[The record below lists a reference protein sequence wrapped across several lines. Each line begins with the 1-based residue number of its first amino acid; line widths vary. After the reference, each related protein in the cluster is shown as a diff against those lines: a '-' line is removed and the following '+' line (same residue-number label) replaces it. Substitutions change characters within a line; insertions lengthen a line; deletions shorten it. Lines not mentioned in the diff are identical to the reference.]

1 MLGYITYKTTKFM
14 KKILIAAMSI
24 IMLMSNISA
33 FGWGQKGHDVVA
45 AIAEQHLTR
54 KAKKAITEILD
65 GKSIVYYSSWMDNI
79 QNSPDWDKGY
89 NKTKTWHYANVDK
102 GETYQTMQK
111 NENGDV
117 ITGLEFLT
125 KELTEN
131 YDNLTDSTRADYV
144 KMIVHMVGDM
154 HCPMHAG
161 RLSDRGGNG
170 TKVKWFG
177 QNTNLHS
184 IWDSKIIESARK
196 WGYKEWVE
204 QLDRTDKKFKKE
216 VMRGTY
222 EEWFKETVEGAASIY
237 EYVESMQKENP
248 NLSYQFV
255 YDFSP
260 LLEDRLLVGGYRL
273 AFVLNEIF
281 G

>member
-1 MLGYITYKTTKFM
+1 MLGYIIPKKTRFM
-14 KKILIAAMSI
+14 KKILVAAMSM
-24 IMLMSNISA
+24 IMLLSSISA
-33 FGWGQKGHDVVA
+33 FGWGPKGHDVVA
-45 AIAEQHLTR
+45 AIAEQHLTK
-54 KAKKAITEILD
+54 KAKKAIDEILD

-79 QNSPDWDKGY
+79 QNSPYWENGY

-102 GETYQTMQK
+102 GHTYQTMSK
-111 NENGDV
+111 NEAGDV

-184 IWDSKIIESARK
+184 IWDSKMIDSARK
-196 WGYKEWVE
+196 WSYSEWVD
-204 QLDRTDKKFKKE
+204 QLDRTDKKFKSS

-237 EYVESMQKENP
+237 EYVESMGKDNP

-255 YDFSP
+255 YDFSH

-273 AFVLNEIF
+273 AYVLNMIF